1 MIGMG
6 MMWGCQPPNLALSVG
21 TKMSLNDPCQRR
33 GESATRGRPRE
44 REREREMFEERE
56 KVWLTSSTFLTIGLI
71 LF

>member
-33 GESATRGRPRE
+33 GESATRGRPTE
-44 REREREMFEERE
+44 REREKCLKKERR
-56 KVWLTSSTFLTIGLI
+56 FGLPPV